1 MNRLESGSATVN
13 IGALKV
19 KARTWCECHGFYPAV
34 FAVMLSLQ
42 MTPPEKNE
50 DSRRLRL
57 SFLLVAAFVVFL
69 WLLKAVELV
78 SGLDFTHY
86 GVYPRRIDGLV
97 GVAVAPLIHGSFSHL
112 FANTLPLLI
121 LGTALLYGYPR
132 SARWVLPVLYL
143 GSGLAVWLFARSA
156 WHIGASGL
164 TFGMM
169 FFIFVIGALRW
180 DRRAI
185 ALAMIVFF
193 FYGSM
198 IWGLFPTAPSISFES
213 HLAGAVFGV
222 VLAFLLKDQDPKPPE
237 KHYTWENEDQQDVP
251 DEGDGDEPL
260 LPEDR

>member
-1 MNRLESGSATVN
+1 MHRLEIGLTTVI
-13 IGALKV
+13 IGALEV
-19 KARTWCECHGFYPAV
+19 KEEIQVRMPRILSGSLRCYAV
-34 FAVMLSLQ
+34 FAMAL
-42 MTPPEKNE
+42 PEQHE

-57 SFLLVAAFVVFL
+57 SFLLTAAFVAFL
-69 WLLKAVELV
+69 WFLKAVELLG
-78 SGLDFTHY
+78 GLDFSQY
-86 GVYPRRIDGLV
+86 GVYPRRVEGLV
-97 GVAVAPLIHGSFSHL
+97 GIALAPLIHGSVSHL

-132 SARWVLPVLYL
+132 SARRVIPVLYL

-164 TFGMM
+164 TFGMT

-222 VLAFLLKDQDPKPPE
+222 VLAFLLRDQDPKPPE
-237 KHYTWENEDQQDVP
+237 KHYTWEND
-251 DEGDGDEPL
+251 GDGDEPL